1 MHSYSS
7 ASYYSSSLYSSCRH
21 EMEGT
26 LVPPGPKC
34 TPRIDDDVLLQAR
47 HVVHEIAI
55 LLRDASQSPDW
66 PARCRLQF
74 TQLALYYRN
83 NQHSALALAVDVVL
97 AMRRSPTPYITP
109 RLFWHALSVGI
120 AKNATVVA
128 QRGAHRNI
136 QTLMRDVALQIVC
149 KSQRSEL
156 PVADRAMGVIRDS
169 FRPVIV
175 RDSPRVVYQPAQ
187 TEPTAANTAIYA
199 TDTAAVY
206 TPAGATVDAGN
217 VVQVV
222 KPKKIKPAKI
232 VFPNS
237 GMS

>member
-1 MHSYSS
+1 MHSYSP

-26 LVPPGPKC
+26 LVPP
-34 TPRIDDDVLLQAR
+34 PRIDDDVLLQAR

-175 RDSPRVVYQPAQ
+175 RDSPRVVYQPTQ
-187 TEPTAANTAIYA
+187 TEPVDTVADTTA
-199 TDTAAVY
+199 DTAAVH

-232 VFPNS
+232 VFPN
-237 GMS
+237 

>member
-1 MHSYSS
+1 M
-7 ASYYSSSLYSSCRH
+7 
-21 EMEGT
+21 
-26 LVPPGPKC
+26 
-34 TPRIDDDVLLQAR
+34 LLQAR

-175 RDSPRVVYQPAQ
+175 RVSPRVVYQPTQ
-187 TEPTAANTAIYA
+187 TEPVDTVADTTA
-199 TDTAAVY
+199 DTAAVH

-217 VVQVV
+217 MVQVV

>member
-1 MHSYSS
+1 
-7 ASYYSSSLYSSCRH
+7 
-21 EMEGT
+21 
-26 LVPPGPKC
+26 
-34 TPRIDDDVLLQAR
+34 
-47 HVVHEIAI
+47 
-55 LLRDASQSPDW
+55 
-66 PARCRLQF
+66 
-74 TQLALYYRN
+74 
-83 NQHSALALAVDVVL
+83 
-97 AMRRSPTPYITP
+97 
-109 RLFWHALSVGI
+109 
-120 AKNATVVA
+120 
-128 QRGAHRNI
+128 
-136 QTLMRDVALQIVC
+136 
-149 KSQRSEL
+149 
-156 PVADRAMGVIRDS
+156 MGVIRDS